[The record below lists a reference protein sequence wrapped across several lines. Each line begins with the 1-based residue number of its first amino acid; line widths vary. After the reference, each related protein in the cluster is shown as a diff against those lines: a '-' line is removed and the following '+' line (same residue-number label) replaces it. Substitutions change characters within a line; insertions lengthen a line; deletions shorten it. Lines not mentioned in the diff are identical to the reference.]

1 MKPLLKRKAVL
12 IDEADLVRW
21 IRSGMTIAIGGFIN
35 SSHPMTIIRW
45 IIRNKISDLTIVGSG
60 SAGLEVDLLIGAGC
74 VKKIISP
81 YLGAEALCSI
91 GPFYRMKAEEGTLEV
106 WECEEGQYYTGLTA
120 AAQMLPFLPWR
131 IGPGTSYPQINPDLK
146 LFQDP
151 LKGETLIA
159 VPPIKPDLAIIF
171 AAHSDPYGNVQ
182 HIGTSFSDIAL
193 VRAADETIV
202 QVEKII
208 PNEEVRKNPIQT
220 TINGAAAVL
229 RAPYGAHPYAS
240 PGFYL
245 EDRKHIREYVE
256 AATAYVKK
264 GDKSLFEDYIEK
276 YILGPQTHGDY
287 LEKIGIKRLISLYEY

>member
-1 MKPLLKRKAVL
+1 
-12 IDEADLVRW
+12 
-21 IRSGMTIAIGGFIN
+21 MTIV
-35 SSHPMTIIRW
+35 RW
-45 IIRNKISDLTIVGSG
+45 IIRNKISDLTVVGSG

-74 VKKIISP
+74 AKKVISP
-81 YLGAEALCSI
+81 YIGAEALCGI
-91 GPFYRMKAEEGTLEV
+91 GPFYRMKAEKGELEV
-106 WECEEGQYYTGLTA
+106 WECEEGQYYTGLAA

-131 IGPGTSYPQINPDLK
+131 IGPGTSYPQINQDLK

-159 VPPIKPDLAIIF
+159 IPPIEPDLAIIY
-171 AAHSDPYGNVQ
+171 AAYSDPYGNIQ

-229 RAPYGAHPYAS
+229 RTPYGAHPYAS

-245 EDRKHIREYVE
+245 EDRNHIQEYVK
-256 AATAYVKK
+256 AAIAYAKQ
-264 GDKSLFEDYIEK
+264 GDKGPFRDYLQK
-276 YILGPQTHGDY
+276 YIFEPQTQGAY
-287 LEKIGIKRLISLYEY
+287 LEKIGIKRLISLNEY